1 MGRAACEDQ
10 QTPDQPEYPTTSQSC
25 LVDGQWH
32 LLYKAAES
40 VCLIYEAAMMVD
52 VGLATEPTQT
62 PLSDIPYSVRF
73 SGQSAQS
80 ALSQSS
86 CSSIGKRLSGNPEQ
100 LFEAHPKD
108 GLKVYKSEG

>member
-32 LLYKAAES
+32 LLYKAPES

-80 ALSQSS
+80 ALSQSFML
-86 CSSIGKRLSGNPEQ
+86 IDWQETVRKSGTI
-100 LFEAHPKD
+100 
-108 GLKVYKSEG
+108 VRSKSQRGIKGI